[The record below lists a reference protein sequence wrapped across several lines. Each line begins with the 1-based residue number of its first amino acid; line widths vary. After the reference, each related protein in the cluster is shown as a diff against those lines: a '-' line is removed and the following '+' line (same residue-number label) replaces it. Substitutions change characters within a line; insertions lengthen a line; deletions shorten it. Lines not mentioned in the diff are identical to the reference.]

1 MKFNEALRRSNIDLR
16 VFSDL
21 ITDSVIHQY
30 PEVGANKNLEETE
43 FHQAMIVNADSMG
56 YIFDINDD
64 RPERI
69 VKTMFTAL
77 ATFLSVR
84 KTSKADEAVMIEIQD
99 VDGLFK
105 LGAIVEYNINEENP
119 DEPGNFS
126 YTMTFNKEDIVDL
139 EKRKTVRKYFSS
151 DETFKSIMDKA
162 AYDIGGFAFD
172 REIFIYD
179 ACRVTV
185 DTLLQILDHEA
196 VEGQVVDIVEPGYFT
211 ASVAVNNGEKEFSIT
226 PDGHMKAIVKSD
238 VMLGD

>member
-1 MKFNEALRRSNIDLR
+1 
-16 VFSDL
+16 
-21 ITDSVIHQY
+21 
-30 PEVGANKNLEETE
+30 
-43 FHQAMIVNADSMG
+43 
-56 YIFDINDD
+56 
-64 RPERI
+64 
-69 VKTMFTAL
+69 MFTAL